1 MLVSKICL
9 TGGPCAGKS
18 TALSKIEREL
28 TDLGYKVFIIDEVAT
43 RYINKGIRPFGEDC
57 LNMYDFE
64 DIILN
69 AQLIEEKTL
78 EKACLLINKPC
89 IILCDRGVYDTKAYL
104 SINEFDKLLK
114 ENNLSKLSLMDNYNL
129 VIHMNTAAKGAE
141 AFYTLENNKARSEG
155 IKEAVIRDDKCQ
167 EAWSFHNNLK
177 IVDNSTNFE
186 EKICRVFDIVKEHL
200 NIETKKEK
208 KYLVEIDD
216 IVLQKL
222 DEKNVVKIDILQH
235 YLETNSDYEIRL
247 RKRSLDN
254 DESYYITTKKNDN
267 VKQKI
272 ITEEK
277 IDKKIYNRLLNSK
290 NIINTVEKQR
300 ICFIENNNLFKLDK
314 FENGMFILEA
324 LDNVKL
330 PKYIKVIKDVSLDD
344 DYKNK
349 NIKCEKIKNDLCK
362 RRR

>member
-1 MLVSKICL
+1 
-9 TGGPCAGKS
+9 
-18 TALSKIEREL
+18 
-28 TDLGYKVFIIDEVAT
+28 
-43 RYINKGIRPFGEDC
+43 
-57 LNMYDFE
+57 
-64 DIILN
+64 
-69 AQLIEEKTL
+69 
-78 EKACLLINKPC
+78 
-89 IILCDRGVYDTKAYL
+89 
-104 SINEFDKLLK
+104 
-114 ENNLSKLSLMDNYNL
+114 MDNYNL

-155 IKEAVIRDDKCQ
+155 LKEAIIRDDKCL

-186 EKICRVFDIVKEHL
+186 EKISRVFDIVKEHL

-222 DEKNVVKIDILQH
+222 DEKNVVKVDILQH
-235 YLETNSDYEIRL
+235 YLETNNDYEIRL

-277 IDKKIYNRLLNSK
+277 IDKKTYNRLLNSK

-314 FENGMFILEA
+314 FENEMFMLEA

-330 PKYIKVIKDVSLDD
+330 PKYIKVIKDVSFDD
-344 DYKNK
+344 EYKNK
-349 NIKCEKIKNDLCK
+349 NIKCGKIKNDLCK